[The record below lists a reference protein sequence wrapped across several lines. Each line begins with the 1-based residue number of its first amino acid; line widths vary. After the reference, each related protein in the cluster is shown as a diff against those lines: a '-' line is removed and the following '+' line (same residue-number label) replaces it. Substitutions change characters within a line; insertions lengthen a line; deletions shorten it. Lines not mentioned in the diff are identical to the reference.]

1 MRCKLGYIQELH
13 RFVEV
18 DIELVKTNPNPKKS
32 KQCIKLKEDL
42 IYLLSEYDKIK
53 KNGVNIKFL

>member
-1 MRCKLGYIQELH
+1 MNSEKE
-13 RFVEV
+13 E
-18 DIELVKTNPNPKKS
+18 TNPNPKKS